1 MEPVKLDY
9 PIFDAD
15 EHYYEVDDTFTR
27 FGDEKVRKHVRWVQE
42 GKRRHLMFGNRLST
56 GVPNP
61 TFDPIAKPGAFH
73 DRLKKSL
80 RGLIRLP
87 TRRRFVVFKFTLL

>member
-1 MEPVKLDY
+1 METSELDY

-27 FGDEKVRKHVRWVQE
+27 FGDEKVRKHVRWVQD
-42 GKRRHLMFGNRLST
+42 GKRRHLMFGQRLST

-61 TFDPIAKPGAFH
+61 TFNPIAKPGAFM
-73 DRLKKSL
+73 
-80 RGLIRLP
+80 G
-87 TRRRFVVFKFTLL
+87 TLDQSRNVGQHELLCPGIDDA